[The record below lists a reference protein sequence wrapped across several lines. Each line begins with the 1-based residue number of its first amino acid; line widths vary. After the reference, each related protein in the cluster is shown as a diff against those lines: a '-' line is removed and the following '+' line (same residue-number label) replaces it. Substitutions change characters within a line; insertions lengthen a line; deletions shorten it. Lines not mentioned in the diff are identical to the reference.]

1 MTVHILTIGDELL
14 IGQVIDTNS
23 ARMAQMLQEIGAKVM
38 GKSAVA
44 DSREDILEA
53 LAQTSRKA
61 DVVLITGGLGP
72 TKDDMTKKVLAEYFG
87 VGFVFHQPTLEWL
100 NKLYERFDRVMT
112 DTVRDQCLVPQNAT
126 VLPNKMG
133 SAPGMWFEEKGKV
146 FVSMPGVPFEMAYLM
161 EHEVRPRLS
170 RHFAASPTAHR
181 TLLTAGEGE
190 SYIAT
195 ILADFEESL
204 PASLKLA
211 YLPRIGQ
218 VRLRLTA
225 AGTDEKAM
233 LKLLNEKFDEME
245 GLLPPELIA
254 GYEDDVLESAIG
266 KLLKE
271 KNLTLST
278 AESCTGGYLAHL
290 ITSVPGA
297 SAYFAGS
304 VISYSNAVKMNQLNV
319 REETLREHGAVSEQ
333 TVREMVAGALDL
345 LKTDLAIAVSG
356 IAGPDGGTP
365 EKPVGTVWIAVGN
378 GSAIETRMLKLGKD
392 RMRNIQYSAIHAL
405 NMLRLFTGKHY

>member
-1 MTVHILTIGDELL
+1 
-14 IGQVIDTNS
+14 
-23 ARMAQMLQEIGAKVM
+23 
-38 GKSAVA
+38 
-44 DSREDILEA
+44 
-53 LAQTSRKA
+53 
-61 DVVLITGGLGP
+61 
-72 TKDDMTKKVLAEYFG
+72 
-87 VGFVFHQPTLEWL
+87 
-100 NKLYERFDRVMT
+100 
-112 DTVRDQCLVPQNAT
+112 
-126 VLPNKMG
+126 
-133 SAPGMWFEEKGKV
+133 
-146 FVSMPGVPFEMAYLM
+146 
-161 EHEVRPRLS
+161 
-170 RHFAASPTAHR
+170 
-181 TLLTAGEGE
+181 
-190 SYIAT
+190 
-195 ILADFEESL
+195 
-204 PASLKLA
+204 
-211 YLPRIGQ
+211 
-218 VRLRLTA
+218 
-225 AGTDEKAM
+225 
-233 LKLLNEKFDEME
+233 
-245 GLLPPELIA
+245 
-254 GYEDDVLESAIG
+254 VLETAIG

>member
-23 ARMAQMLQEIGAKVM
+23 AHMAQMLHEIGAKVI

-53 LAQTSRKA
+53 LAQTSKKA
-61 DVVLITGGLGP
+61 DAVLITGGLGP
-72 TKDDMTKKVLAEYFG
+72 TKDDITKKVLAEYFG

-112 DTVRDQCLVPQNAT
+112 DSVRDQCLVLQNAT

-161 EHEVRPRLS
+161 EHEVLPRLS
-170 RHFAASPTAHR
+170 HHFAASPTAYR
-181 TLLTAGEGE
+181 TVLTAGEGE
-190 SYIAT
+190 SYIAK
-195 ILADFEESL
+195 ILTDFEEKM
-204 PASLKLA
+204 PPSLKLA

-233 LKLLNEKFDEME
+233 LKLLNEKFDEMV
-245 GLLPPELIA
+245 GLLPSELIA
-254 GYEDDVLESAIG
+254 GYEDDLLESAIG

-304 VISYSNAVKMNQLNV
+304 IISYSNEVKINQLNV
-319 REETLREHGAVSEQ
+319 SEETLKQHGAVSEQ
-333 TVREMVAGALDL
+333 TVREMVAGVLDV
-345 LKTDLAIAVSG
+345 LKTDVAIAISG

-405 NMLRLFTGKHY
+405 NMLRLFMGKHY